1 MSTDF
6 VSESH
11 GTIAPGEVFAEIGTM
26 SHDGTD
32 FAAGGAYITDDRMVA
47 YLGSIDTVIPHG
59 EGVAI
64 DRRPSK
70 GDGNVQTWQGIN
82 IGRYSIVKSWRVHSM
97 HGTHDM
103 NQVSIRLTDGRRYNG
118 RSQGPNMIVTARRLA
133 ADRRSS

>member
-11 GTIAPGEVFAEIGTM
+11 GTIAPGESFAEIGTVTHNGM
-26 SHDGTD
+26 D
-32 FAAGGAYITDDRMVA
+32 FSSGGAYITDERLVA
-47 YLGSIDTVIPHG
+47 YLGSFDKDSSRSGHL
-59 EGVAI
+59 E
-64 DRRPSK
+64 
-70 GDGNVQTWQGIN
+70 TWQGIH

-118 RSQGPNMIVTARRLA
+118 RSQGPNMVVTARRLA
-133 ADRRSS
+133 ADRRSA